1 MRRCAI
7 VINLSKLTVC
17 YNKYEHVRG
26 RQVYSI
32 YVYSKLYS
40 IQLVVV
46 TYKLQVYN
54 TLYNTT
60 F

>member
-1 MRRCAI
+1 MRIHAI

-26 RQVYSI
+26 RQVY
-32 YVYSKLYS
+32 VYSKQYN